1 MNQGSESCYLRP
13 TASNMTLHKSRSVIL
28 ARNSTITFKYKS
40 SRKCHFWASHII
52 QISPSYLKGTP
63 SHVLPVVLRIKKT
76 LIQNQMQIVAEYIP
90 RQQNLPGTSKNITG
104 PHFKFACVTS
114 LSTLWAKTDNNT

>member
-40 SRKCHFWASHII
+40 LRKCHFWASHII

-63 SHVLPVVLRIKKT
+63 SHVLPVVLRIEKT
-76 LIQNQMQIVAEYIP
+76 LNQNNALFSNIYS
-90 RQQNLPGTSKNITG
+90 TS
-104 PHFKFACVTS
+104 
-114 LSTLWAKTDNNT
+114 AKPARHKQEHHGVPF

>member
-28 ARNSTITFKYKS
+28 ARNSKITFKYNRL
-40 SRKCHFWASHII
+40 RKC

-76 LIQNQMQIVAEYIP
+76 SNQNNFVAKYFP
-90 RQQNLPGTSKNITG
+90 P
-104 PHFKFACVTS
+104 
-114 LSTLWAKTDNNT
+114 AKPARHKQEHHGVPF

>member
-28 ARNSTITFKYKS
+28 ARNSKITFKYKS
-40 SRKCHFWASHII
+40 LRKCHFSAPTHII

-76 LIQNQMQIVAEYIP
+76 SNQMPFVAKYIP
-90 RQQNLPGTSKNITG
+90 RQQNMPGRSKNITG
-104 PHFKFACVTS
+104 SHFKFAFVSS
-114 LSTLWAKTDNNT
+114 LSTLWATTDYNK